1 MKPPQMNPE
10 ILRATTLFTLWL
22 CVLGLGNVGCPV
34 WSIVRGRS
42 EKAYEAKMD
51 VRPTSVPPPGRVLSA
66 ATLPHTLDEKK
77 KGHSPQSLRK
87 HAGFCLSSKQK
98 PGPLSRSRVCIS
110 QSSEGSRCVSQT
122 VPFCRAGTMETKWKH
137 TFFWQCNGC
146 IIGTDH
152 WTAVDAWGQAQAT
165 ATTTPSTEEDAKMI
179 SPCLFYRCK
188 HLLQVDLMM
197 LHHL

>member
-98 PGPLSRSRVCIS
+98 PGPLSRSHVCIS

-122 VPFCRAGTMETKWKH
+122 VAFQSWHYGKKMETKWKH
-137 TFFWQCNGC
+137 TLFLAMQLLHHRDGSLDSGGRV
-146 IIGTDH
+146 GT
-152 WTAVDAWGQAQAT
+152 
-165 ATTTPSTEEDAKMI
+165 STGT
-179 SPCLFYRCK
+179 
-188 HLLQVDLMM
+188 LLQSRCPPKKTLK
-197 LHHL
+197 